1 MIIIQKIYGF
11 QGLNHQMIEEY
22 LDVTAVTEDER
33 TDGKRKIEQCSKLNQ
48 KPQLFN
54 MCLTLKRMLESSQLM
69 TRLN

>member
-1 MIIIQKIYGF
+1 
-11 QGLNHQMIEEY
+11 MIEEY

-33 TDGKRKIEQCSKLNQ
+33 TDGKWKIEQCSKLNQ